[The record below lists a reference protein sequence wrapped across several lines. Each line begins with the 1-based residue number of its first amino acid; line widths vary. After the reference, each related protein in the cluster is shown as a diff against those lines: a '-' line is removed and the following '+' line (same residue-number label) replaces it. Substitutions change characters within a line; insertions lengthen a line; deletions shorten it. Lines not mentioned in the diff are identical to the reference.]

1 MKLSEVTANIENY
14 AIAYRFHATERMF
27 QRAISSQQVDYILRH
42 GDIIERYD
50 NDQPL
55 PSVLIKGY
63 TIEQRPLH
71 VVVAVNKPEQRLVI
85 VTVYEPSIQK
95 WTDNFSRR
103 TL

>member
-1 MKLSEVTANIENY
+1 ML
-14 AIAYRFHATERMF
+14 
-27 QRAISSQQVDYILRH
+27 QRAISSQQVEYVLRY

-63 TIEQRPLH
+63 PIEQRPLH
-71 VVVAVNKPEQRLVI
+71 VVVAINKPEQRLVI

-95 WTDNFSRR
+95 WTDNFSRKP
-103 TL
+103 

>member
-1 MKLSEVTANIENY
+1 MKLAEVITTIENY

-27 QRAISSQQVDYILRH
+27 QWAISSQQVEYVLRH
-42 GDIIERYD
+42 GDIIEHYD

-71 VVVAVNKPEQRLVI
+71 TVNLFSL
-85 VTVYEPSIQK
+85 PSIMSNQQHK
-95 WTDNFSRR
+95 NFSSF
-103 TL
+103 